1 MVTFKGD
8 SIKLQGPALV
18 DKQKV
23 KDFELVASDLKKIS
37 LTAFEGKIKIL
48 NIFPSIDTGVCEK
61 SVLSFQ
67 EKLEHYSEAI
77 LIHISKDLPFA
88 QSRFCLAKELK
99 KAQTLSAYD
108 SSFGE
113 DYGLLIKTGPLK
125 GLLARCVLL
134 INENNELIYHELVR
148 EITDEPN
155 YGALI
160 ENLENYIKP
169 QE

>member
-8 SIKLQGPALV
+8 PIELEGEPLV
-18 DKQKV
+18 DKKKV
-23 KDFELVASDLKKIS
+23 KDFELVSSDLKRVS
-37 LTAFEGKIKIL
+37 LSSFEGKIKVL

-67 EKLEHYSEAI
+67 EKLEHYSNAI

-99 KAQTLSAYD
+99 KAQTLSAFD
-108 SSFGE
+108 SSFGQ

-134 INENNELIYHELVR
+134 LNKNNELIYHELVR
-148 EITDEPN
+148 EITNEPN

-160 ENLENYIKP
+160 ENLENYLNP
-169 QE
+169 Q